1 MHFMMFF
8 TTQTHTHTQ
17 FSPLYRGVPWSDT
30 SEIMLSFSRS
40 VDELSVLW
48 G

>member
-1 MHFMMFF
+1 MIKMQDAHLK
-8 TTQTHTHTQ
+8 QTHTHTQ

-40 VDELSVLW
+40 VDELSVL
-48 G
+48 